1 MVKRDEE
8 VIKLMYEKEERKKTE
23 DITTRDKELTITD
36 MQINNAGLVE
46 NMDIQFTGA
55 LMSTNIKLIISMSDD
70 IKFIF

>member
-1 MVKRDEE
+1 MKKKKKE
-8 VIKLMYEKEERKKTE
+8 EKEERKKTE

-46 NMDIQFTGA
+46 NMDIQFTRA

>member
-1 MVKRDEE
+1 MKKKKKE
-8 VIKLMYEKEERKKTE
+8 EKEERKKTE

-55 LMSTNIKLIISMSDD
+55 LMNTNIKPIISMSDD

>member
-1 MVKRDEE
+1 MKKKKKE
-8 VIKLMYEKEERKKTE
+8 EKEERKKTE

-46 NMDIQFTGA
+46 NMDIQFIGA